1 MPRLQFSEAKG
12 SQFLLKKKK
21 HWLHSDTDT
30 EDRKRF
36 ENKISAVRCK
46 HGHIFNIIHLNCLL

>member
-36 ENKISAVRCK
+36 ENKISAVDVNMV
-46 HGHIFNIIHLNCLL
+46 IFLILFI

>member
-21 HWLHSDTDT
+21 HWLQSDTDT
-30 EDRKRF
+30 KEKT
-36 ENKISAVRCK
+36 KTK
-46 HGHIFNIIHLNCLL
+46 